1 MTRKVH
7 LSIRTFRVQE
17 DLQPSGSW
25 VLYLLF
31 HIWAG
36 CSVILGCRAHHIG
49 SPGFRLCSLMNRQS
63 TNATKFTAAQ
73 SYMAEGCELNVKGRY
88 MYPSWNQTGGGAVQC
103 GFSPPFGGKG
113 IPGESLICKC
123 YAVRL
128 PPARAWA
135 FESLP
140 VLYRYSTPPKAPTLR
155 VGVSVPVPV
164 PSTAP
169 SRRSVQTIFTRAC
182 RPEGRGTPQECRP
195 MFFPRIATF
204 STAPFAKLASDRRSC
219 ILCRASS

>member
-1 MTRKVH
+1 
-7 LSIRTFRVQE
+7 
-17 DLQPSGSW
+17 
-25 VLYLLF
+25 
-31 HIWAG
+31 
-36 CSVILGCRAHHIG
+36 VILGCRAHHIG

-88 MYPSWNQTGGGAVQC
+88 MYPSWNRGGRSPMWVLSAVWGKEDPRGKPDRQMLC
-103 GFSPPFGGKG
+103 GS
-113 IPGESLICKC
+113 
-123 YAVRL
+123 YV
-128 PPARAWA
+128 ARARVA
-135 FESLP
+135 FDALP
-140 VLYRYSTPPKAPTLR
+140 VVYRYSTPPKAPTLR
-155 VGVSVPVPV
+155 VGVSV

-204 STAPFAKLASDRRSC
+204 STAPLAKLASDRRSC